1 MYPLVGWLCYLSLR
15 VGPFA
20 IDRKHRLA
28 PLPKLAT
35 SQTERGLT
43 TVDWVEKFAPRD
55 RTGQFPMPA
64 FGPGDLEFN
73 DDDTDGVAKPN

>member
-1 MYPLVGWLCYLSLR
+1 LSLR

-20 IDRKHRLA
+20 IDRKQRLA
-28 PLPKLAT
+28 PLPKVA
-35 SQTERGLT
+35 SAQTERGLT

-55 RTGQFPMPA
+55 RTGQFPMPT
-64 FGPGDLEFN
+64 FQPGDLEFN